1 MKVFLSRPHYR
12 PFYDC
17 SANPSSKFFW
27 RLGWRSKSFAKEVES
42 MDLVGLVEELKR
54 QKMNSLDII
63 AEDEHIYAIPDEN
76 FGLVLGVYKTGRWPL
91 TEWAHSQ
98 LAEKTGIPKKYYD
111 RMLEAEEFELLADN
125 INTWLRDG
133 KRLIRILDGKV
144 RAILSDRYR
153 IIDNYD
159 LVFLALDEFQ
169 KKETIEIHRID
180 LTETMLYIKAIDRT
194 LTETIKEEDIVY
206 GGLVIRNSEV
216 GASALRIEP
225 FILRRV
231 CSNGLILPKILKR
244 IHLGRQI
251 TEIDDEI
258 SWSNETRELEDKA
271 FWSKVRDVIRATFDK
286 QTFQSWVEKLK
297 ESTKIEIK
305 NPTEAV
311 NNIVGHLG
319 LSEEQK
325 QKLLMYFSES
335 TKYGLINAVTN
346 LASQTKNVDEQV
358 RLEEFAGEILQTPLK
373 DFEINV
379 LGK

>member
-1 MKVFLSRPHYR
+1 
-12 PFYDC
+12 
-17 SANPSSKFFW
+17 
-27 RLGWRSKSFAKEVES
+27 
-42 MDLVGLVEELKR
+42 MDLVSLVEELKR
-54 QKMNSLDII
+54 QKMNSFDII
-63 AEDEHIYAIPDEN
+63 AEDEHIYAIPDES
-76 FGLVLGVYKTGRWPL
+76 FGLMLGVYKMGKWPL
-91 TEWAHSQ
+91 TEWAHLQ

-111 RMLEAEEFELLADN
+111 RMREAGEFKLLADN

-144 RAILSDRYR
+144 RTILSDRYR

-169 KKETIEIHRID
+169 KKETIEIYRID

-194 LTETIKEEDIVY
+194 LTDTIKEQDIVY

-225 FILRRV
+225 FIFRKV
-231 CSNGLILPKILKR
+231 CSNGLILPKTLKK

-251 TEIDDEI
+251 TEIEDIDWSDE
-258 SWSNETRELEDKA
+258 TKELEDKA

-297 ESTKIEIK
+297 ESTKVEIK
-305 NPTEAV
+305 KPMEAV

-325 QKLLMYFSES
+325 QKLLMHFSEP

-346 LASQTKNVDEQV
+346 LASQTKNVDEQIK
-358 RLEEFAGEILQTPLK
+358 LEEFAGQILQSPLK
-373 DFEINV
+373 DFEV
-379 LGK
+379 ERYGEG

>member
-1 MKVFLSRPHYR
+1 
-12 PFYDC
+12 
-17 SANPSSKFFW
+17 
-27 RLGWRSKSFAKEVES
+27 

>member
-1 MKVFLSRPHYR
+1 
-12 PFYDC
+12 
-17 SANPSSKFFW
+17 
-27 RLGWRSKSFAKEVES
+27 LGFGLAEQKSFAKEVES
-42 MDLVGLVEELKR
+42 MDLKSLVEELKR
-54 QKMNSLDII
+54 QKMNSFDII

-76 FGLVLGVYKTGRWPL
+76 FGIVLGVYKTGKWPL

-194 LTETIKEEDIVY
+194 LTDTIKEEDMVY

-225 FILRRV
+225 FIFRRV
-231 CSNGLILPKILKR
+231 CANGLILPRTLRK

-251 TEIDDEI
+251 TEVNDEI
-258 SWSNETRELEDKA
+258 SWSDETKELEDKA

-286 QTFQSWVEKLK
+286 QIFQSWVEKLK

-305 NPTEAV
+305 KPIEAV

-325 QKLLMYFSES
+325 QKLLMHFSEP

-346 LASQTKNVDEQV
+346 LASQTKNADEQV
-358 RLEEFAGEILQTPLK
+358 RFEEFAGQILQTPLK
-373 DFEINV
+373 DFENLEV
-379 LGK
+379 

>member
-1 MKVFLSRPHYR
+1 
-12 PFYDC
+12 
-17 SANPSSKFFW
+17 
-27 RLGWRSKSFAKEVES
+27 
-42 MDLVGLVEELKR
+42 MDLVSLVEELKR
-54 QKMNSLDII
+54 QKMNSFDII

-111 RMLEAEEFELLADN
+111 RMLEAEEYELLAEN
-125 INTWLRDG
+125 INTWLRG
-133 KRLIRILDGKV
+133 GRKLVRILDGKV

-225 FILRRV
+225 FIFRRV
-231 CSNGLILPKILKR
+231 CSNGLILPKILKK

-251 TEIDDEI
+251 TEVNDEI
-258 SWSNETRELEDKA
+258 SWSDETRELEDKA

-305 NPTEAV
+305 KPMEAV

-325 QKLLMYFSES
+325 QKLLMHFSET

-358 RLEEFAGEILQTPLK
+358 RLEEFAGEILQSPLK

>member
-1 MKVFLSRPHYR
+1 L
-12 PFYDC
+12 
-17 SANPSSKFFW
+17 AEQ
-27 RLGWRSKSFAKEVES
+27 KSFAKEVES
-42 MDLVGLVEELKR
+42 MDLKSLVEELKR

-63 AEDEHIYAIPDEN
+63 TEDEHIYAIPDEN
-76 FGLVLGVYKTGRWPL
+76 YGLVLGVYKTGKWPL
-91 TEWAHSQ
+91 TEWAHLQ

-125 INTWLRDG
+125 VNTWLRDG

-194 LTETIKEEDIVY
+194 LTDAIKEQDIVY
-206 GGLVIRNSEV
+206 GGLIIRNSEV

-225 FILRRV
+225 FIFRKV
-231 CSNGLILPKILKR
+231 CNNGLILQRTLKK

-251 TEIDDEI
+251 TEIGDID
-258 SWSNETRELEDKA
+258 WSDETRELEDKA

-286 QTFQSWVEKLK
+286 QIFQSWVEKLK

-305 NPTEAV
+305 KPMKAV

-325 QKLLMYFSES
+325 QKLIMHFSEP

-358 RLEEFAGEILQTPLK
+358 RLEQFAGEILQAPLK

-379 LGK
+379 LGE

>member
-1 MKVFLSRPHYR
+1 
-12 PFYDC
+12 
-17 SANPSSKFFW
+17 
-27 RLGWRSKSFAKEVES
+27 
-42 MDLVGLVEELKR
+42 MDLVSLVEELKR
-54 QKMNSLDII
+54 RKLNSFDIV

-76 FGLVLGVYKTGRWPL
+76 FGLVLGVYKTGKWSL

-98 LAEKTGIPKKYYD
+98 LAEKTGIPKRYYD
-111 RMLEAEEFELLADN
+111 KMREAGKFELLADN
-125 INTWLRDG
+125 VNAWLQGER
-133 KRLIRILDGKV
+133 RLIRILDGKV

-159 LVFLALDEFQ
+159 LVFLALDEFK
-169 KKETIEIHRID
+169 KKETIEIYRID

-194 LTETIKEEDIVY
+194 LTDTIKEQDIVY

-225 FILRRV
+225 FIFRRV
-231 CSNGLILPKILKR
+231 CSNGLILPKILKK

-251 TEIDDEI
+251 TEIEDINWSDE
-258 SWSNETRELEDKA
+258 TKELEDKV
-271 FWSKVRDVIRATFDK
+271 FWSKVRDVIRATFHR

-305 NPTEAV
+305 KPMEAV

-325 QKLLMYFSES
+325 QKLLMHFSEP

-346 LASQTKNVDEQV
+346 LASQTMNVDEQV
-358 RLEEFAGEILQTPLK
+358 KLEEFAGEILQSPLK
-373 DFEINV
+373 DFEEDV
-379 LGK
+379 LGE

>member
-1 MKVFLSRPHYR
+1 
-12 PFYDC
+12 
-17 SANPSSKFFW
+17 
-27 RLGWRSKSFAKEVES
+27 
-42 MDLVGLVEELKR
+42 MDLKSLVEELKR
-54 QKMNSLDII
+54 QKLNSFDIVADDAEIYVI
-63 AEDEHIYAIPDEN
+63 AHGEL
-76 FGLVLGVYKTGRWPL
+76 GLMLGVIDHGRWPL

-169 KKETIEIHRID
+169 KKETIEVHRID
-180 LTETMLYIKAIDRT
+180 LTDTMLYIKAIDRT
-194 LTETIKEEDIVY
+194 LTDTIKEQDMVY
-206 GGLVIRNSEV
+206 GGLILRNSEV

-231 CSNGLILPKILKR
+231 CSNGLILPKTLKK

-251 TEIDDEI
+251 TEIDDI
-258 SWSNETRELEDKA
+258 NWSDETKELEDKA
-271 FWSKVRDVIRATFDK
+271 LWSKVRDIIRATFDK

-305 NPTEAV
+305 KPMEAV

-325 QKLLMYFSES
+325 QKLLMHFSEP

-358 RLEEFAGEILQTPLK
+358 RLEEFAGEILQAPLK
-373 DFEINV
+373 DFEVNV
-379 LGK
+379 LGE

>member
-1 MKVFLSRPHYR
+1 
-12 PFYDC
+12 
-17 SANPSSKFFW
+17 
-27 RLGWRSKSFAKEVES
+27 LGFGLAEQSFAKEVES

-63 AEDEHIYAIPDEN
+63 ADDNEIYVIAHEEL
-76 FGLVLGVYKTGRWPL
+76 GLMLGVIDHGRWPL
-91 TEWAHSQ
+91 TEWAHTQ

-111 RMLEAEEFELLADN
+111 RMREAEEYELLAEN

-133 KRLIRILDGKV
+133 RKLIRILDGKV

-169 KKETIEIHRID
+169 KRETIEIHRID

-194 LTETIKEEDIVY
+194 LTETIKEQDIVY

-225 FILRRV
+225 FILRKV
-231 CSNGLILPKILKR
+231 CANGLILPRTLKK

-251 TEIDDEI
+251 TEIEDVDWSDE
-258 SWSNETRELEDKA
+258 TKELEDKA

-305 NPTEAV
+305 KPIEAV

-325 QKLLMYFSES
+325 QKLLMHFSEP

-346 LASQTKNVDEQV
+346 LASQTKNADEQV
-358 RLEEFAGEILQTPLK
+358 RLEEFAGEILQSPLK

-379 LGK
+379 LGE

>member
-1 MKVFLSRPHYR
+1 
-12 PFYDC
+12 
-17 SANPSSKFFW
+17 
-27 RLGWRSKSFAKEVES
+27 
-42 MDLVGLVEELKR
+42 MDLVSLVEELKR

-63 AEDEHIYAIPDEN
+63 AEDEHIYAILDEN
-76 FGLVLGVYKTGRWPL
+76 YGLVLGVYKTGKWPL

-111 RMLEAEEFELLADN
+111 RMREAEEYELLAEN
-125 INTWLRDG
+125 INTWLRG
-133 KRLIRILDGKV
+133 GRKLIRILDGKV

-169 KKETIEIHRID
+169 RKETIEIHKID

-194 LTETIKEEDIVY
+194 LTDTIKEQDIVY

-225 FILRRV
+225 FILRKV
-231 CSNGLILPKILKR
+231 CANGLILPRTLKK

-251 TEIDDEI
+251 TEIEDVDWSDE
-258 SWSNETRELEDKA
+258 TKELEDKA
-271 FWSKVRDVIRATFDK
+271 FWSKVRDIIRATFDK

-305 NPTEAV
+305 KPIEAV

-325 QKLLMYFSES
+325 QKLLMHFSEP

-358 RLEEFAGEILQTPLK
+358 RLEEFAGQILQSPLK
-373 DFEINV
+373 DFEDLYGGV
-379 LGK
+379 ESGEG

>member
-1 MKVFLSRPHYR
+1 MNL
-12 PFYDC
+12 
-17 SANPSSKFFW
+17 A
-27 RLGWRSKSFAKEVES
+27 
-42 MDLVGLVEELKR
+42 GLVEELKR

-76 FGLVLGVYKTGRWPL
+76 FGLVLGVYKTGKWPL

-111 RMLEAEEFELLADN
+111 KMLEAEEFELLAEN

-194 LTETIKEEDIVY
+194 LTETIKEQDTVY

-225 FILRRV
+225 FILRKV
-231 CSNGLILPKILKR
+231 CVNGLILQRTLKK
-244 IHLGRQI
+244 IHLGRQMA
-251 TEIDDEI
+251 EIDDI
-258 SWSNETRELEDKA
+258 NWSDETKEFEDKA

-297 ESTKIEIK
+297 ESTKIAIRK
-305 NPTEAV
+305 PTEAV
-311 NNIVGHLG
+311 NIIVGHLG

-325 QKLLMYFSES
+325 QKLLMHFSEP

-358 RLEEFAGEILQTPLK
+358 RLEEFAGEILQAPLK
-373 DFEINV
+373 DFEGSV
-379 LGK
+379 LGE

>member
-1 MKVFLSRPHYR
+1 M
-12 PFYDC
+12 
-17 SANPSSKFFW
+17 N
-27 RLGWRSKSFAKEVES
+27 
-42 MDLVGLVEELKR
+42 LVDLVEELKR
-54 QKMNSLDII
+54 QKLNSFDIV
-63 AEDEHIYAIPDEN
+63 AEDDEIYVIAHEKL
-76 FGLVLGVYKTGRWPL
+76 GLMLGVIDHGRWPL
-91 TEWAHSQ
+91 TEWAHTQ

-111 RMLEAEEFELLADN
+111 RMREAREFELLADN
-125 INTWLRDG
+125 VNTWLQDER
-133 KRLIRILDGKV
+133 RLIRILDCKV

-194 LTETIKEEDIVY
+194 LTDAIKEEDIVY
-206 GGLVIRNSEV
+206 GGLIIRNSEV

-225 FILRRV
+225 FILRKV
-231 CSNGLILPKILKR
+231 CSNGLILQRTLKK

-258 SWSNETRELEDKA
+258 GWSDETKELEDKT
-271 FWSKVRDVIRATFDK
+271 FWSKVRDIIRATFDK
-286 QTFQSWVEKLK
+286 QIFQSWAEKLK

-305 NPTEAV
+305 KPMEAV
-311 NNIVGHLG
+311 DNIVGHLG

-325 QKLLMYFSES
+325 QKLLMHFSEP

-346 LASQTKNVDEQV
+346 LASQIKNVDEQV

-373 DFEINV
+373 DFEVSV